1 MTGISR
7 SGFFSNLINA
17 PPNGMLGPRVLRGGI
32 SIVVLSDIDLSMV
45 GRSGYH
51 PPMSSID
58 ELVAHARARAR
69 KTTSGLPP
77 QPSLRTAILTCM
89 DARID
94 PVSLFGL
101 GPGDAHVL
109 RNAGARA
116 TPDVMRSLAL
126 SQAIL
131 GTREV
136 LVLGHTGCGLFKRT
150 EAELSEAIRS
160 QSGHKPNME
169 LGCFHDLDEAVDE
182 SVRTLRRC
190 PFLTH
195 RDRIRGYVYDL
206 DGGSVRLARVE
217 DNRAEGAKWARPMTG
232 LEMLRADVL
241 DLRSRKPRQR

>member
-1 MTGISR
+1 MSMKGLA
-7 SGFFSNLINA
+7 NLIKA
-17 PPNGMLGPRVLRGGI
+17 PPNGMLEPRVPRGGI
-32 SIVVLSDIDLSMV
+32 SMV
-45 GRSGYH
+45 FRSGINFIMARRSGYH

-58 ELVAHARARAR
+58 GLIAHARARPR
-69 KTTSGLPP
+69 NTTPGLPP

-136 LVLGHTGCGLFKRT
+136 LVLGHTGCGLFERT
-150 EAELSEAIRS
+150 EVELSEAIRAR
-160 QSGHKPNME
+160 SGRRPNME
-169 LGCFHDLDEAVDE
+169 MGCFQNLDQAVVETVED
-182 SVRTLRRC
+182 LRRC
-190 PFLTH
+190 PFLAY
-195 RDRIRGYVYDL
+195 RDGIHGFVYELDTGIVRPVAVKEVDL
-206 DGGSVRLARVE
+206 SSSTR
-217 DNRAEGAKWARPMTG
+217 ARPMTG
-232 LEMLRADVL
+232 LEMLRADAL
-241 DLRSRKPRQR
+241 SLKRTSR

>member
-1 MTGISR
+1 
-7 SGFFSNLINA
+7 
-17 PPNGMLGPRVLRGGI
+17 
-32 SIVVLSDIDLSMV
+32 
-45 GRSGYH
+45 
-51 PPMSSID
+51 MSSID
-58 ELVAHARARAR
+58 GLIAHARARAR
-69 KTTSGLPP
+69 KTTAGLPP

-136 LVLGHTGCGLFKRT
+136 LVLGHTGCGLFERT
-150 EAELSEAIRS
+150 EVELSEAIRAR
-160 QSGHKPNME
+160 SGRRPNME
-169 LGCFHDLDEAVDE
+169 MGCFQNLDEAVDE
-182 SVRTLRRC
+182 TVNTIRRC
-190 PFLTH
+190 PFLPH
-195 RDRIRGYVYDL
+195 RDRITGYIYDL
-206 DGGSVRLARVE
+206 DAGSVRPAEVDE
-217 DNRAEGAKWARPMTG
+217 NRTAGATRARPMTG

-241 DLRSRKPRQR
+241 DLKRSI

>member
-1 MTGISR
+1 
-7 SGFFSNLINA
+7 
-17 PPNGMLGPRVLRGGI
+17 
-32 SIVVLSDIDLSMV
+32 
-45 GRSGYH
+45 
-51 PPMSSID
+51 
-58 ELVAHARARAR
+58 
-69 KTTSGLPP
+69 
-77 QPSLRTAILTCM
+77 M

-136 LVLGHTGCGLFKRT
+136 LVLGHTGCGLFERT
-150 EAELSEAIRS
+150 EAELSEAIHTK
-160 QSGHKPNME
+160 SGHRPNME
-169 LGCFHDLDEAVDE
+169 LGSFQNLDEAVLKTVDA
-182 SVRTLRRC
+182 LRRC

-195 RDRIRGYVYDL
+195 RDRVSGYVYDL
-206 DGGSVRLARVE
+206 DAGSVRPAEVGG
-217 DNRAEGAKWARPMTG
+217 NRAAEAIRGRSLTG

-241 DLRSRKPRQR
+241 DLKKHRPRPR

>member
-1 MTGISR
+1 
-7 SGFFSNLINA
+7 
-17 PPNGMLGPRVLRGGI
+17 
-32 SIVVLSDIDLSMV
+32 
-45 GRSGYH
+45 
-51 PPMSSID
+51 MSSID
-58 ELVAHARARAR
+58 ALIAHARARSR
-69 KTTSGLPP
+69 KTTPGLPP

-136 LVLGHTGCGLFKRT
+136 LVLGHTGCGLFERT
-150 EAELSEAIRS
+150 EEELSDAIRS
-160 QSGHKPNME
+160 KSGHKPNMQ
-169 LGCFHDLDEAVDE
+169 LGTFQNLDDAVDEAVN
-182 SVRTLRRC
+182 TLRRC
-190 PFLTH
+190 PFLSY
-195 RDRIRGYVYDL
+195 RDGISGYVYDL
-206 DGGSVRLARVE
+206 DTGSVRPAGRE
-217 DNRAEGAKWARPMTG
+217 ENRAARATRARQMTG

-241 DLRSRKPRQR
+241 DLKTHRHRRAP